1 MRKPVFGVLV
11 VTAKLICIFVF
22 AYANS
27 RFSHV
32 VAHFICVLRFCLLQV
47 AKDYILGMS
56 NEPLVLHGSSG
67 SGKTSVMAMI
77 AKEAWSWMKSK
88 PAIIL
93 RFIGTTP
100 GSCSI
105 NSLLSSITQQVRK
118 AYNMNWAVSEV
129 CDLLGLFTQEM
140 SDLDNQ

>member
-1 MRKPVFGVLV
+1 
-11 VTAKLICIFVF
+11 
-22 AYANS
+22 
-27 RFSHV
+27 
-32 VAHFICVLRFCLLQV
+32 
-47 AKDYILGMS
+47 MS

-77 AKEAWSWMKSK
+77 AKEAWSSMKSK
-88 PAIIL
+88 PAIVL

-118 AYNMNWAVSEV
+118 AYNMNWGVSEV
-129 CDLLGLFTQEM
+129 CYVIFIKFQTPFIVITLKLVQSHTIG
-140 SDLDNQ
+140 